1 MEWILNL
8 QKVHGNTK
16 YNTEYTFL
24 SEGENW
30 AASCEKVPTGL
41 SCCHTKRRTGMRGRA
56 RSSIGMTQTFPP
68 PQKKKVKKKDF
79 FFKNKNKKI

>member
-30 AASCEKVPTGL
+30 AASCKKVPTGL
-41 SCCHTKRRTGMRGRA
+41 SRCHTKIRMAVRGRA
-56 RSSIGMTQTFPP
+56 RPSLGMTPTFR
-68 PQKKKVKKKDF
+68 KKKS
-79 FFKNKNKKI
+79 